1 MERSSSDAHLRAV
14 SKFNATKTKQVPLRF
29 NLNTDKDILDR
40 LYSVDNIQG
49 YIKSL
54 IRADIEK
61 NP

>member
-1 MERSSSDAHLRAV
+1 MERKTSDAQIRAR
-14 SKFNATKTKQVPLRF
+14 KKYNATHTKQVPLRF
-29 NLNTDKDILDR
+29 NLGTDKDILDR